1 MIKPHHRVAYVCD
14 RGHIQGR
21 RPQQQNDS
29 EAERSRRNDFAVSRR
44 AAAVL
49 RDDDVDLVLAQQFAF
64 PIFAKGPAFKNVTR
78 VRYLEWRVHRIDA
91 ANQVTVLGRCS
102 KGRDLLTA
110 DGEKHMAG
118 LSSQGTRRLLHVM
131 DLGPSIAGHGAPRR
145 ATQRKEG
152 RVGLRGGTLRMTRY
166 RRCIRMRGI
175 DQCVDLM
182 GAQVVYE
189 TGCSTEAARSYRH
202 RLRQWRRGAASQ
214 GQRYRPIVTK
224 RELLAK
230 QSRLRRTAQNE
241 DVFCHVA
248 R

>member
-1 MIKPHHRVAYVCD
+1 MIKPHHRLTDGCD
-14 RGHIQGR
+14 RGHIQRR
-21 RPQQQNDS
+21 RPPQQNDRQ
-29 EAERSRRNDFAVSRR
+29 AEPSRCNDFAVSRF

-49 RDDDVDLVLAQQFAF
+49 RDDDVDLMLTQQLAF
-64 PIFAKGPAFKNVTR
+64 PFFVKGSAFKNVTR
-78 VRYLEWRVHRIDA
+78 VRYLKWRIHRIDA
-91 ANQVTVLGRCS
+91 ANQVTVLGRRS

-110 DGEKHMAG
+110 DGEKYMAG

-152 RVGLRGGTLRMTRY
+152 RVGLRGGTLRMSRY

-189 TGCSTEAARSYRH
+189 TGCSAEAARSYRH
-202 RLRQWRRGAASQ
+202 PLRQWRRSAAGQ

-224 RELLAK
+224 RELLAE

-241 DVFCHVA
+241 DVFSHVA